1 MGGVMIQND
10 GIRRMKV
17 LGRLFLFGGL
27 GSAIILGSFLLLAL
41 RFESRNLNLLTWQ
54 VDFLPLAFLVMLLGG
69 LFWVGAWLIEGFLAR
84 R

>member
-1 MGGVMIQND
+1 MIQND

-41 RFESRNLNLLTWQ
+41 RFSLMLGVNATTDSVSRLEKVAWRRT
-54 VDFLPLAFLVMLLGG
+54 LG
-69 LFWVGAWLIEGFLAR
+69 WKWKR
-84 R
+84 SM